1 MALLLYTWKQLEPY
15 LKWALGKNTTV
26 TESPAREPYPG
37 IFVGDLSQLNR
48 LKRNAFMCVV
58 GVLFLMAFFGNLSTI
73 YVNTRRKLRP
83 FFRSCLLSLA
93 FSDLVSSVFCSVSYI
108 AQFHA
113 EYLQLWTIGSFMCR
127 VVPFVTTTSV
137 LSGSLSLV
145 AIATDRYL
153 AVMRPVLGFWN
164 PDIRFS
170 CLCVALIW
178 LCSIG
183 ASAPLLGIYG
193 YHKVYLLELET
204 ENPPQQTTDDGETDE
219 KLEVTELELVSM
231 CLASDHNEGLF
242 YVMLFT
248 LIFLPCI
255 VSFLWLNTVIAR
267 QLWVRRHYH
276 QQQQEQ
282 QQERQPDQE
291 GKFKSLPA
299 SNADLLMPSTL
310 ASAMGVALPFV
321 MHKPALPS
329 IPPSP
334 QAPRSTTNQAPVGG
348 MGPAAQAREARHR
361 RMVVVVLLMMAVF
374 IFLRLP
380 AWIFLIMRLYGSY
393 SEPVDWLLYFSF
405 GILNLLS
412 CALNPLFYTFLT
424 QTIRTVS
431 LLKQKTMDLL
441 CCRHPGRGQDGA
453 MPTEHSQPA
462 KPCSL
467 CWWCCCGLPQLTI
480 TWRCYPAHDPPP
492 TTEVRQVEQ
501 SAQRQVE
508 MEADPSNLQRV
519 FSFKHDVFTVYNR
532 RDDSQSAS
540 IESSA

>member
-1 MALLLYTWKQLEPY
+1 MALLHYTWKQLELY

-37 IFVGDLSQLNR
+37 IFVEDLSQLNR
-48 LKRNAFMCVV
+48 FKRNAFMCVV
-58 GVLFLMAFFGNLSTI
+58 GALFLMAFFGNLSTI

-83 FFRSCLLSLA
+83 FFRACLLSLA
-93 FSDLVSSVFCSVSYI
+93 FSDVVSSVFCTVSYI

-113 EYLQLWTIGSFMCR
+113 DYLQLWTIGSFMCR
-127 VVPFVTTTSV
+127 FVPFVTTTSV
-137 LSGSLSLV
+137 LSGSLTLV
-145 AIATDRYL
+145 AIASDRYL

-164 PDIRFS
+164 PDIRYS
-170 CLCVALIW
+170 CLCVGLIW
-178 LCSIG
+178 VCSIG
-183 ASAPLLGIYG
+183 ASAPLFGIYE
-193 YHKVYLLELET
+193 YQRIYLLELET
-204 ENPPQQTTDDGETDE
+204 PTQQTTDDDGETDQ

-231 CLASDHNEGLF
+231 CLAGVSNEGLY
-242 YVMLFT
+242 YVILFT

-255 VSFLWLNTVIAR
+255 VSFIWLNAVIAR
-267 QLWVRRHYH
+267 QLWVRRHHH
-276 QQQQEQ
+276 QHQQEQ
-282 QQERQPDQE
+282 QQPDQE
-291 GKFKSLPA
+291 GQFKPLPA
-299 SNADLLMPSTL
+299 ASNGDVLMPSSL

-321 MHKPALPS
+321 IDKPPLPS

-334 QAPRSTTNQAPVGG
+334 QAPRTNNMNQEPPSA

-361 RMVVVVLLMMAVF
+361 RMVVVVILMMAVF
-374 IFLRLP
+374 ICLRLP

-431 LLKQKTMDLL
+431 LLKQKTMDLI
-441 CCRHPGRGQDGA
+441 CCRRPGRGQDGP
-453 MPTEHSQPA
+453 MPTESPEPA
-462 KPCSL
+462 KRCGL
-467 CWWCCCGLPQLTI
+467 CFCFCCGLRQLTI

-492 TTEVRQVEQ
+492 TTEVLGVEQ
-501 SAQRQVE
+501 PSAQRVVE
-508 MEADPSNLQRV
+508 MEADPSSLQRF
-519 FSFKHDVFTVYNR
+519 FSFKHDVFPVANS